1 MVHDLEFA
9 QIETQVIDGLK
20 VGNNAL
26 KQLHALLSIDEIEKV
41 MDETR
46 DGIEKQ
52 KEIDEVLSSTF
63 TSEDAIDESEIE
75 AELDELIEAEVGEK
89 ASEVPE
95 DVVLPDVPMDLEP
108 QMMDTL
114 PKQDKRRKETT
125 REPIAMTA

>member
-9 QIETQVIDGLK
+9 QVETQVIDGLK

-89 ASEVPE
+89 APEVPE
-95 DVVLPDVPMDLEP
+95 DVVLPDVPTDLPE
-108 QMMDTL
+108 
-114 PKQDKRRKETT
+114 QDKRRKETT
-125 REPIAMTA
+125 REPIAVTA